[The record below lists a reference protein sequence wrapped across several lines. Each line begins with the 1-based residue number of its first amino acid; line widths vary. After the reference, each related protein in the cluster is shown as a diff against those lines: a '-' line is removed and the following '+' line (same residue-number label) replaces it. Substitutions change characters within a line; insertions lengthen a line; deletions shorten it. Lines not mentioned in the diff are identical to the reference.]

1 MVHRLHRLREI
12 EFSLTVVFLKYSADL
27 YLIINSHPMKNIKSK
42 ILNLLSSTPICVEEL
57 FDLNFKSDLIFKA
70 INQLEAE
77 GAVLVQKGEM
87 AYIKLAS

>member
-1 MVHRLHRLREI
+1 
-12 EFSLTVVFLKYSADL
+12 
-27 YLIINSHPMKNIKSK
+27 MKNIKSQ

-87 AYIKLAS
+87 AYIKLASWDSERKNFCKLLHIWKKG